1 MNDHRIVSLG
11 EKKTLTLCNSHVL
24 REPQFDDGL
33 KAALQVRMDT
43 QGVFGVWKAV
53 LWCWAGRTILGNRF

>member
-24 REPQFDDGL
+24 SEPQFNDGL

-43 QGVFGVWKAV
+43 QGVFGV
-53 LWCWAGRTILGNRF
+53 